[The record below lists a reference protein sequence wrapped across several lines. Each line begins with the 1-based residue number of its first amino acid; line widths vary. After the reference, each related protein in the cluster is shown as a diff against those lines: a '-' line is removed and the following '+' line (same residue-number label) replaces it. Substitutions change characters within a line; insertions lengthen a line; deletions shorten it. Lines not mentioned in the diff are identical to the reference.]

1 MGNLEQQLRDAKAAP
16 SHKNYSDRKRTAMLK
31 LHNQPL
37 CPRLARLLL
46 VCLLVLTGALT
57 IAEFFHSREL
67 LDYGA
72 LLHNLSATGLGIWCL
87 YAIPLILVCII
98 GMCANR
104 KRFYQKQADS
114 EIISETESDR
124 QRDCRAIRRLN
135 RTYVIYIVVGLSGI
149 LFWGLLF
156 LFAR

>member
-1 MGNLEQQLRDAKAAP
+1 MGNLDQQLKDAKATP

-57 IAEFFHSREL
+57 VAEFFHSRGLSDSE
-67 LDYGA
+67 A

-98 GMCANR
+98 GMHSNR
-104 KRFYQKQADS
+104 RRFYQKQADS
-114 EIISETESDR
+114 GIMSKTESDR
-124 QRDCRAIRRLN
+124 QRDRRAIRRLN
-135 RTYVIYIVVGLSGI
+135 RTYVIYIVACLAGI
-149 LFWGLLF
+149 LLWGLLF